1 MTWSPLTR
9 IAFRFCFSYFTLYA
23 LVTQIFGDL
32 LLIPGR
38 TFQGLGPLW
47 PLRELTV
54 WLARNVFGITAPV
67 AYRGNSLD
75 TNFYWVQTAWVLA
88 GAAAAAGVWSVLD
101 RRRAHYLTLH
111 KWFHLLARIAL
122 ASQMFKYGMAKV
134 IPTQMPA
141 PSLLTLVEPVGH
153 VSLQGLLWTAIGASP
168 PYQVF
173 TGLAEVLGGLL
184 LLFPRTTV
192 LGALICLADL
202 IQVFALNMTFDIG
215 VKQLSFHLIL
225 LTVVVLGPDLRR
237 LADFLVFDRE
247 TRPSRRPPLFRTARA
262 NRVAGAAQV
271 AFGLY
276 LLAVHTSISWGYWF
290 VEGGGGS
297 PRSPLYGIWDIETL
311 AIDGEVRSPLLNDYD
326 RRWRRVIF
334 DAPGTIIFQRTDD
347 SFARYGVAIDVDRR
361 TMALTKG
368 SSRAWSA
375 AFAFDRPAHDRLIL
389 EGEMDD
395 YRISVQARRV
405 DFDSFR
411 LLHSTFRWIRPP
423 DP

>member
-1 MTWSPLTR
+1 MAWSPLTR

-88 GAAAAAGVWSVLD
+88 VAAAAAGVWSVLD
-101 RRRAHYLTLH
+101 RRRAHYVTLH
-111 KWFHLLARIAL
+111 KWFHLFARVAL

-168 PYQVF
+168 SYQIF
-173 TGLAEVLGGLL
+173 TGLAEVFGGLL

-202 IQVFALNMTFDIG
+202 A
-215 VKQLSFHLIL
+215 
-225 LTVVVLGPDLRR
+225 PRR
-237 LADFLVFDRE
+237 A
-247 TRPSRRPPLFRTARA
+247 
-262 NRVAGAAQV
+262 
-271 AFGLY
+271 
-276 LLAVHTSISWGYWF
+276 
-290 VEGGGGS
+290 
-297 PRSPLYGIWDIETL
+297 
-311 AIDGEVRSPLLNDYD
+311 
-326 RRWRRVIF
+326 
-334 DAPGTIIFQRTDD
+334 
-347 SFARYGVAIDVDRR
+347 
-361 TMALTKG
+361 
-368 SSRAWSA
+368 
-375 AFAFDRPAHDRLIL
+375 
-389 EGEMDD
+389 
-395 YRISVQARRV
+395 
-405 DFDSFR
+405 
-411 LLHSTFRWIRPP
+411 
-423 DP
+423 